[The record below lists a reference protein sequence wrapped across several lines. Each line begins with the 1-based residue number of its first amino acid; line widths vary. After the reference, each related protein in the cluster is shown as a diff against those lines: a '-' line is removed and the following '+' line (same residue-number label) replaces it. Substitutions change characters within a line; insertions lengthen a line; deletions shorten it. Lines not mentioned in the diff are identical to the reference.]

1 MKDVA
6 GDAVFHSTNQDSKLQ
21 VCFISSFFYIT
32 KPQTRLFKIIVRN
45 PVIARFQSHCG
56 SLSSS

>member
-21 VCFISSFFYIT
+21 VCFISSFF
-32 KPQTRLFKIIVRN
+32 L
-45 PVIARFQSHCG
+45 
-56 SLSSS
+56 

>member
-21 VCFISSFFYIT
+21 VCFISSFFCNKT
-32 KPQTRLFKIIVRN
+32 AN
-45 PVIARFQSHCG
+45 
-56 SLSSS
+56 SSF